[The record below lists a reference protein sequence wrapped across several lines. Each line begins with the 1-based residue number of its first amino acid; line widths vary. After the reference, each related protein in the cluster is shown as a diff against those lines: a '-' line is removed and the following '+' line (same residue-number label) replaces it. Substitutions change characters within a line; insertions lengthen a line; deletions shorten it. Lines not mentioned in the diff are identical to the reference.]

1 MKPLHLATT
10 LIALTAAT
18 GFAHE
23 GVQNPTVMARMMN
36 MSEMAESMEVVV
48 NMVRGQSAF
57 DADLAQE
64 ALVQLTAHAEATN
77 ELFIDPATDPKS
89 EALPAIWD
97 NYADFTARTQATQ
110 ASAQAAQR
118 ALSSLE
124 TLAPAVQAI
133 GATCAGCHDLY
144 REE

>member
-36 MSEMAESMEVVV
+36 MSDMAESMEVVV

-57 DADLAQE
+57 DADLALE

-97 NYADFTARTQATQ
+97 NYADFTARAQATQ
-110 ASAQAAQR
+110 DSAQAAQR